1 MTTGDR
7 VQYTDYALRAARDY
21 ALDLGRSHPR
31 FPAAEAEWHRQR
43 DMRRTIVHI
52 LPPHGSLLTT
62 LATAHGYRI
71 RWDNG
76 ILSETLAGRVR
87 AVEATNGSR

>member
-7 VQYTDYALRAARDY
+7 VQYTDSALRAARDY

-31 FPAAEAEWHRQR
+31 YPAAEAEWHRQR
-43 DMRRTIVHI
+43 DMRGTIVSV
-52 LPPHGSLLTT
+52 LLPHGNMLTT
-62 LATAHGYRI
+62 LVTAHGYRI

-87 AVEATNGSR
+87 TVEG